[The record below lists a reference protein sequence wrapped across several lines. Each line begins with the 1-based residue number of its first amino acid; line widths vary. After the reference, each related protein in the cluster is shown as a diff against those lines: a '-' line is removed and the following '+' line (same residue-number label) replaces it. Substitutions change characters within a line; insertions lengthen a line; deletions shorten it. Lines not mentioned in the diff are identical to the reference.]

1 MTTLVLVLAA
11 VALALFLGLT
21 TLIQTIYTESMRL
34 RTREP
39 QALEYFREH
48 VEHRIGLSIQ
58 RGALTF
64 SLIKHTTLLLLGS
77 VTFALNAGSIPI
89 WQTVLEAL
97 LFSWL
102 VMITMGYLV
111 PHLLYRRTS
120 GRWLPALVPVFL
132 ACAVI
137 ARPLVWLMEFLE
149 SLAEIGE
156 PEEDLRDKNG
166 GGNEDIEALIDAGT
180 EEGLIEEDDRKLIH
194 SVVVFGDKTVREV
207 MTPRPSIVAMDAG
220 NAIEDL
226 RQLVIHEQYSRIPVY
241 EQDIDH
247 IIGFVHVRDMFELDD
262 AERETVKIRDLI
274 RTIHRVPETKP
285 VDDLLREM
293 QADGTHMSVV
303 IDEYGNTAG
312 LATMEDLVEVIVGEI
327 RDEHEPKSDI
337 QAQPDGSF
345 IVAGSFDVD
354 HLKGLVDFRPSIE
367 PESASIGG
375 LITEWTGRVPQAG
388 ERVERDG
395 IRLEVLAGN
404 ELRVD
409 QVRITKLSP
418 TL

>member
-1 MTTLVLVLAA
+1 MTTLVLALAA

-48 VEHRIGLSIQ
+48 IEDRIGLSIQ

-77 VTFALNAGSIPI
+77 VTFALNAGAIPI

-120 GRWLPALVPVFL
+120 GRWLPALVPVFV

-156 PEEDLRDKNG
+156 PEEDPRDKNG

-194 SVVVFGDKTVREV
+194 SVVMFGDKTVREV
-207 MTPRPSIVAMDAG
+207 MTPRPRIVAIDAG

-262 AERETVKIRDLI
+262 AERETAKIRDLI

-293 QADGTHMSVV
+293 QEDGTHMSVV

-354 HLKGLVDFRPSIE
+354 HLKSLVDFRPSTE
-367 PESASIGG
+367 PASASIGG
-375 LITEWTGRVPQAG
+375 LITEWAGRVPQTG

-404 ELRVD
+404 ELRID
-409 QVRITKLSP
+409 QVRITRLSP
-418 TL
+418 IL

>member
-1 MTTLVLVLAA
+1 MTLVLILAA

-21 TLIQTIYTESMRL
+21 TLIQTIYMECMRL
-34 RTREP
+34 RSREP

-48 VEHRIGLSIQ
+48 VEDRIGLSIQ

-77 VTFALNAGSIPI
+77 VTFALNAGPIPI
-89 WQTVLEAL
+89 WQAVLEAL
-97 LFSWL
+97 LISWL

-120 GRWLPALVPVFL
+120 GRWLPALVPVFV

-137 ARPLVWLMEFLE
+137 ARPLTWLMEFLE

-156 PEEDLRDKNG
+156 PEEESREKNG
-166 GGNEDIEALIDAGT
+166 NGSEDIEALIDAGT
-180 EEGLIEEDDRKLIH
+180 EEGLIEEDDRKLIQ
-194 SVVVFGDKTVREV
+194 SVVAFGDKTVREV
-207 MTPRPSIVAMDAG
+207 MTPRPKIVAIEADRAL
-220 NAIEDL
+220 EDL

-262 AERETVKIRDLI
+262 EERETMKIRDLV
-274 RTIHRVPETKP
+274 REIHRVPETKP
-285 VDDLLREM
+285 VDDLMREM
-293 QADGTHMSVV
+293 QEDGTHMSVV

-327 RDEHEPKSDI
+327 RDEHEPDSDI
-337 QAQPDGSF
+337 QRQPDGSF
-345 IVAGSFDVD
+345 VVAGSFDVD
-354 HLKGLVDFRPSIE
+354 HLKNLVDFRPSTE
-367 PESASIGG
+367 PESTTVGG
-375 LITEWTGRVPQAG
+375 LITEWTGRVPQTG

-404 ELRVD
+404 EFRVD
-409 QVRITKLSP
+409 QVRITRLSP
-418 TL
+418 IL

>member
-1 MTTLVLVLAA
+1 VTLILIVVAI
-11 VALALFLGLT
+11 ALALFLGLT
-21 TLIQTIYTESMRL
+21 TLIQTLYTESMRL

-48 VEHRIGLSIQ
+48 VEDRIGLTIE

-64 SLIKHTTLLLLGS
+64 SLIKHTTLLMLGA
-77 VTFALNAGSIPI
+77 VAFALNAGPVPI
-89 WQTVLEAL
+89 WQTILEAL
-97 LFSWL
+97 LLSWL

-120 GRWLPALVPVFL
+120 GRWLPALIPVFV

-137 ARPLVWLMEFLE
+137 ARPLTWLMEFLE
-149 SLAEIGE
+149 SLAKIGE
-156 PEEDLRDKNG
+156 PEEESREKNG
-166 GGNEDIEALIDAGT
+166 NGASEDIEALIDAGT
-180 EEGLIEEDDRKLIH
+180 EEGLIEEDDRKLIQ
-194 SVVVFGDKTVREV
+194 SVVAFGDKTVREV
-207 MTPRPSIVAMDAG
+207 MTPRPAIVA
-220 NAIEDL
+220 IEADRSLDDL

-241 EQDIDH
+241 HGDIDH

-262 AERETVKIRDLI
+262 TERETLKIRDVV
-274 RTIHRVPETKP
+274 REIHRVPETKP

-293 QADGTHMSVV
+293 QENGTHMAVV

-327 RDEHEPKSDI
+327 RDEHEPETDVEL
-337 QAQPDGSF
+337 QADGSY

-354 HLKGLVDFRPSIE
+354 HLENLLDFRPNPQ
-367 PESASIGG
+367 PESTTVGG
-375 LITEWTGRVPQAG
+375 LVTEWAGRVPQPG
-388 ERVERDG
+388 ERIERDG

-404 ELRVD
+404 DFRVD
-409 QVRITKLSP
+409 QVRISRVSP
-418 TL
+418 IP